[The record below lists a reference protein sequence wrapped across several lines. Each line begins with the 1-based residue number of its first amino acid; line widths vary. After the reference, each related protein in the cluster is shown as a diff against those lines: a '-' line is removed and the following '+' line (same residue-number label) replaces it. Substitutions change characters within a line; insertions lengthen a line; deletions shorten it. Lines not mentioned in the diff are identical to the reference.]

1 MSGKNWKR
9 VQPTCITHALRLCKD
24 YAKEVHNRSVERIAD
39 LIGVSADLL
48 YKWLANGRMP
58 VSLIP
63 AFELACGID
72 FASRWLVTSG
82 GKLVVA
88 IPTGR
93 TVKAT
98 DVQQLQELLNAAV
111 GGILRFADGKAEAG
125 EVLASINHAMSGLA
139 WHHGN
144 VEKHLQPELEFGEEK

>member
-9 VQPTCITHALRLCKD
+9 VQPTSITHALRLCKD

-63 AFELACGID
+63 AFELACGINYV
-72 FASRWLVTSG
+72 SRWLVTSE
-82 GKLVVA
+82 GKMVVD

-98 DVQQLQELLNAAV
+98 DVQQLNELLNAAV
-111 GGILRFADGKAEAG
+111 GGILRFADGKADAG
-125 EVLASINHAMSGLA
+125 EVLASINSAMSGLA

-144 VEKHLQPELEFGEEK
+144 VAKHYQPELEFGGEI

>member
-9 VQPTCITHALRLCKD
+9 IQPTSLTHALRLCKD

-58 VSLIP
+58 ISLIP
-63 AFELACGID
+63 AFEMACGID

-82 GKLVVA
+82 GKLVVD
-88 IPTGR
+88 IPSGR
-93 TVKAT
+93 AVKAT
-98 DVQQLQELLNAAV
+98 DVQQLNALLNEAV
-111 GGILRFADGKAEAG
+111 GGILKFAEGKAGAG
-125 EVLASINHAMSGLA
+125 EVLASINNAMSGLA

-144 VEKHLQPELEFGEEK
+144 VAKHLQPELDFGADA

>member
-9 VQPTCITHALRLCKD
+9 VQPTSITHALRLCKD
-24 YAKEVHNRSVERIAD
+24 YAKEVHGRSVERIAD
-39 LIGVSADLL
+39 LLSVSADLL

-58 VSLIP
+58 VILIP
-63 AFELACGID
+63 AFELVCGID

-82 GKLVVA
+82 GKLVVT

-93 TVKAT
+93 TVNAT

-111 GGILRFADGKAEAG
+111 GGILRFADGKADAG

-144 VEKHLQPELEFGEEK
+144 VEKHLQPEFEFGGEA